1 MSEPIRVLN
10 LFTIMNRGGA
20 ETMVMN
26 YYRQL
31 DKSKIQ
37 FDFMV
42 HRQER
47 GAYDD
52 EIEAM
57 GGRIYRMCP
66 IQPQYILTYKRLL
79 KEFFHTHTE
88 FQILHSHMSESGVW
102 AFKEAIKHQIP
113 VRICHAHSSP
123 NFKME
128 NWLERGKSVIR
139 EIWAKEMR
147 HLATDFF
154 VCSKSAGEWLFG
166 KQNEYRF
173 VMMNNAIDAAAFAY
187 NQTESEQKKQEMNWN
202 GKIVIGHVGRLIQIK
217 NQSFLIDIFQ
227 LFHQKH
233 PESILVLIGDGEEK
247 KALEAKTH
255 RLGISK
261 SVQFLGMRADT
272 RSLYKALDLFVF
284 PSLYEGLPVSLVEAQ
299 AAGLPCIT
307 SDTFSKQARIL
318 PSYIALS
325 LQDKPEIWV
334 EQMEKSLLLERKDT
348 RKEIIE
354 AGFDIEANAEWLT
367 QYYINRLKS

>member
-88 FQILHSHMSESGVW
+88 FQI
-102 AFKEAIKHQIP
+102 
-113 VRICHAHSSP
+113 
-123 NFKME
+123 
-128 NWLERGKSVIR
+128 
-139 EIWAKEMR
+139 
-147 HLATDFF
+147 
-154 VCSKSAGEWLFG
+154 
-166 KQNEYRF
+166 
-173 VMMNNAIDAAAFAY
+173 
-187 NQTESEQKKQEMNWN
+187 
-202 GKIVIGHVGRLIQIK
+202 
-217 NQSFLIDIFQ
+217 
-227 LFHQKH
+227 
-233 PESILVLIGDGEEK
+233 
-247 KALEAKTH
+247 
-255 RLGISK
+255 
-261 SVQFLGMRADT
+261 
-272 RSLYKALDLFVF
+272 
-284 PSLYEGLPVSLVEAQ
+284 
-299 AAGLPCIT
+299 
-307 SDTFSKQARIL
+307 
-318 PSYIALS
+318 
-325 LQDKPEIWV
+325 
-334 EQMEKSLLLERKDT
+334 
-348 RKEIIE
+348 
-354 AGFDIEANAEWLT
+354 
-367 QYYINRLKS
+367 